1 MPNFHRGGVRLK
13 FDAAGDIVPL
23 VTRCEFCQK
32 AAPASARLP
41 PCCPSCGA
49 AHPYDVAAAAGAPL
63 VRRAARAVRVAD
75 VPRAELRRLVS
86 GVAEFDA
93 ALSGGL
99 ALPSTLL
106 LVGGEGTGKTTLA
119 LRVAAGCAA
128 RARRPALVVTAEQP
142 AQLVAAYLARLGCDA
157 ASAVYVLE
165 TDCAEVGAAEARRL
179 RACVVVWDSVPRLAL
194 LEREAA
200 LDATQRAVGWL
211 AVDVARET
219 QGAALLISHTT
230 AEDKPAGPRAL
241 RFDLDG
247 WARLERGAR
256 LTLEKWRHGPAPR
269 VVRVAPPSAPTPTR
283 SRPSSSS
290 SLRLVK

>member
-1 MPNFHRGGVRLK
+1 M
-13 FDAAGDIVPL
+13 PL
-23 VTRCEFCQK
+23 VTRCEFCAK

-41 PCCPSCGA
+41 PRCPSCGA
-49 AHPYDVAAAAGAPL
+49 AHPYDVSAAAGAPL
-63 VRRAARAVRVAD
+63 VRRAARAVRASD

-119 LRVAAGCAA
+119 LRVASGCAA
-128 RARRPALVVTAEQP
+128 RARRPALVVSAEQP
-142 AQLVAAYLARLGCDA
+142 AQLVAAYLARLGCDV
-157 ASAVYVLE
+157 SAVYVLE
-165 TDCAEVGAAEARRL
+165 TDSAELGAAEARRL

-230 AEDKPAGPRAL
+230 AEDRPAGPRAL

-247 WARLERGAR
+247 WARLEPGAR

-269 VVRVAPPSAPTPTR
+269 VVRVAPPSAPTP
-283 SRPSSSS
+283 SRRSSSS
-290 SLRLVK
+290 SSTRGALRLVR